1 MTTRRLLSMSERD
14 VKLED
19 RGGAASMARVHDGRA
34 LVSDEESEPID
45 DQGTNQSEAAEILR
59 EIRDAAFDSSDEK
72 LALALGRSSE
82 EITGWLNGE
91 EKVDSDALIKAR
103 ALASERGVEHE

>member
-1 MTTRRLLSMSERD
+1 MSERD
-14 VKLED
+14 VKLEE
-19 RGGAASMARVHDGRA
+19 RGGGASTAPVHDRA
-34 LVSDEESEPID
+34 PVSGEKFEPAID
-45 DQGTNQSEAAEILR
+45 DQGTDQAEAAEILR
-59 EIRDAAFDSSDEK
+59 EIRDAAFESSDEK

-103 ALASERGVEHE
+103 ALASERGVEYE

>member
-1 MTTRRLLSMSERD
+1 MSEPD
-14 VKLED
+14 VKLEH
-19 RGGAASMARVHDGRA
+19 REGGASMAPLHERA
-34 LVSDEESEPID
+34 SVSGEDSEPAID
-45 DQGTNQSEAAEILR
+45 DQGTNQAEAAEILR
-59 EIRDAAFDSSDEK
+59 EIRNAAFEFSDEK

-103 ALASERGVEHE
+103 ALASERGVEYE

>member
-1 MTTRRLLSMSERD
+1 MSERD

-19 RGGAASMARVHDGRA
+19 RGGASMAPVHDGRA
-34 LVSDEESEPID
+34 SVSGEESEPAI
-45 DQGTNQSEAAEILR
+45 QGTDQAEAAGILR

-72 LALALGRSSE
+72 LAVALGRSSE
-82 EITGWLNGE
+82 EITGWLNDD

-103 ALASERGVEHE
+103 ALASERGVEQA